1 MFGKLKNLFNSGSGA
16 VVASHY
22 KDFQIVPTPKKNSGA
37 YTTEGKIFKEI
48 GGVKMSA
55 YFIRT
60 DTFSKKDDAI
70 ECIER
75 KARIIIDENGEKI
88 FDKDWL

>member
-1 MFGKLKNLFNSGSGA
+1 MPSVHLTIKIFRLYQLL
-16 VVASHY
+16 
-22 KDFQIVPTPKKNSGA
+22 KKNSGA

-75 KARIIIDENGEKI
+75 KARIIIDESGEKI

>member
-1 MFGKLKNLFNSGSGA
+1 MFNKLKSLFMSSSSSI
-16 VVASHY
+16 ASSYY
-22 KDFQIVPTPKKNSGA
+22 KDFQIVPTPKKTSGA

-48 GGVKMSA
+48 EGIKMNA

-88 FDKDWL
+88 FDIDWL

>member
-1 MFGKLKNLFNSGSGA
+1 MFSKLRNLITSNSNATATSY
-16 VVASHY
+16 Y
-22 KDFQIVPTPKKNSGA
+22 KDFQIVPAPKKSGGA

-48 GGVKMSA
+48 EGIKMDA

-75 KARIIIDENGEKI
+75 KARIIIDEHGDKI
-88 FDKDWL
+88 FDQDWL

>member
-1 MFGKLKNLFNSGSGA
+1 
-16 VVASHY
+16 
-22 KDFQIVPTPKKNSGA
+22 
-37 YTTEGKIFKEI
+37 
-48 GGVKMSA
+48 MSA

-75 KARIIIDENGEKI
+75 KARVIIDENGEKI

>member
-1 MFGKLKNLFNSGSGA
+1 MFSKLKNLFNSNSSA
-16 VVASHY
+16 VGVSDY

-75 KARIIIDENGEKI
+75 NARIIIDENGEKI

>member
-1 MFGKLKNLFNSGSGA
+1 MFSKLKNLFNSNSSA
-16 VVASHY
+16 VGASHY

-48 GGVKMSA
+48 GGIKMSA

-60 DTFSKKDDAI
+60 DTFSKKDDDKSESI
-70 ECIER
+70 SE
-75 KARIIIDENGEKI
+75 EKEVK
-88 FDKDWL
+88 KDNKEG

>member
-1 MFGKLKNLFNSGSGA
+1 MFDKLKNLFTSSTSTMS
-16 VVASHY
+16 ASYY
-22 KDFQIVPTPKKNSGA
+22 KDFQIIPTPKKNAGA

-48 GGVKMSA
+48 DGIKKSA

-75 KARIIIDENGEKI
+75 KARIIIDENAENI
-88 FDKDWL
+88 FNKDWL